1 MTLPPATSPKPG
13 KRAAWAALGP
23 RQNQLLAALPDPDY
37 ELVLPHLEPVPV
49 PGGMVLCHADVR
61 ARYAYFP
68 TTAIISLQQI
78 LAGKP
83 SSEVAIAG
91 RDGMCGISI
100 VMGDMPTSR
109 RSTVHCAG
117 HAYRIKAEAL
127 RELFAESQELRSL
140 LLRYAQVQMAQVAQN
155 AVCYRLHSVEQQ
167 VCRRLLMSLDRLL
180 SPEIPVTHEVLAC
193 ALGVRREAVT
203 LATCRLFSEGLL
215 HCSRGR
221 IVVLDRPALERRSC
235 ECYAALQHEASRLM
249 PPRQS
254 SFQVA

>member
-1 MTLPPATSPKPG
+1 MNLPPASSPRQV

-23 RQNQLLAALPDPDY
+23 RQNQLLSALPESDY
-37 ELVLPHLEPVPV
+37 ELVQPHLEPVPV
-49 PGGMVLCHADVR
+49 PCGMVLCHADVR
-61 ARYAYFP
+61 ARFAYFP

-100 VMGDMPTSR
+100 VMGDMPASR
-109 RSTVHCAG
+109 RATVHCAG
-117 HAYRIKAEAL
+117 HAYRLKAEVL
-127 RELFAESQELRSL
+127 RDLFVQSPELRTL

-221 IVVLDRPALERRSC
+221 IVVLDRVALERRSC

-249 PPRQS
+249 PSRQS
-254 SFQVA
+254 SSQVA